1 MVAGCLKVVW
11 RAEVKGDSLQMT
23 HVSPD
28 GDEHYPGE
36 VSVTVIYRLT
46 DDNELEIIFRA
57 NTTRATPI
65 NLTSHA
71 YFNLAEEVVIVKI
84 ACAST
89 QVVSDCLLL

>member
-1 MVAGCLKVVW
+1 M
-11 RAEVKGDSLQMT
+11 KGDSLQMT